1 MLTGIISYKYN
12 GQVYKYNALASD
24 TSDTFALYLTSA
36 NYEAIQLMAQSDGN
50 DDANALWERRADI
63 KLTKINVETVVTKN
77 QAGKKVKSP
86 VNADLWCKLGAII
99 RYVKSNC
106 ILKNS
111 VGYTGMRS
119 ASGVFQAN
127 ISKDYII
134 PHPVTHAWIAKVTLL
149 YGNISSIRVETDD
162 FSIDLINDSSVI
174 RIFSKITDAWSSG
187 FRFNRDYLGFDI
199 PVPVVVNASINGM
212 YNSLD
217 EVIQAH
223 PEKELEYL
231 RGRNYQIVTDDNLEF
246 VCDYIRGYNGLVF
259 FDTETTGLNINF
271 LSRTGDADQ
280 CVGIILSVKQ
290 GESFY
295 FPLQMKSIPNL
306 CGGDHV
312 YCMERF
318 LKPILE
324 GKELVAHNMSF
335 DWKVAYI
342 YGINANI
349 RHDTM
354 AILQLTIGN
363 EVKNYSTALKTN
375 VKLLLGRDALE
386 LSDLVADNSWGENDI
401 RFWDL
406 PAELVKYYACAD
418 TDNTQA
424 LFEYLMANN
433 YLGRYNASRVY
444 EIEIDF
450 SLAVAYQEFFG
461 HLVDIRN
468 LEVIRE
474 EIGRGQ
480 QAEMEAMEAIVG
492 YKFNPSSPSQLTRI
506 MYSELGIPEQR
517 SRKTKNLTTDKET
530 LAKLGELTNEDDEPL
545 YPFVA
550 HLLKYREY
558 EGVRK
563 IIDKFPEH
571 MTEDGYLFSKVM
583 QYGTTTG
590 RVSINTPNYQSYNDP
605 IRKNVIPREGY
616 WMFDTDYSSVEYR
629 ILGSMVGNK
638 AIIEAFKDPDFDYHT
653 YQAARMNRVPYA
665 NVTKKM
671 RKHAKGV
678 NFGLPYGMG
687 DKSLG
692 LRLFGEAN
700 DENTRKAFALKQ
712 AYFKGQEDIRDW
724 FEAVRDG
731 GVRNGY
737 TETYFGRRRYYR
749 REDFDEPAIRRQ
761 AGNHVIQG
769 CLSLDTLIQTKEF
782 GVVPIGDML
791 EQYATVWDG
800 SSWTHSSIHSAG
812 NKRKA
817 VVHFKG
823 GLEIECSPNHKFK
836 VRSNKGNERWIEA
849 QDLHTSSEYRNMHR
863 VVINQNYALSDFT
876 YRSDR
881 SKVGE
886 SYNAYNVFLEDFDT
900 SYGAGVFLGRLASDG
915 YQSYIHDNDRSHLR
929 LFIAEHE
936 YNIIPELEKHLS
948 GIKYKITY
956 NAVRANRNQALA
968 YIDIYSKSLA
978 VEIADLDIRHKI
990 DKRIFADTEMLRGYL
1005 CGYFDGDGGISGN
1018 TVTCIYGKNDD
1029 YSELVKDMQKALMFF
1044 GIRSYRRE
1052 YDDRYVLQVRT
1063 PDNDIYATEIGF
1075 LNSTKQSKCESLIS
1089 LEDEHVFGKC
1099 LIPEY
1104 VEITDDLIPM
1114 ADVCNTSGGYY
1125 IANGIVTHNTAA
1137 DIYKLAVG
1145 RVFRRICKEGWLG
1158 DVLLTAFVHD
1168 ELLGEVANHINPG
1181 VFIKALR
1188 EEFEVVVAD
1197 DWAPLYMGFGYGM
1210 NWYEAKSVE
1219 LPIKLQW
1226 EIVDKYGI
1234 TGFPNWNG
1242 NGREFC
1248 AGIPALLR
1256 DFEIRDIKK
1265 QITAEES
1272 QGKEIKPALNTQLL
1286 DVCKKDSELWT
1297 EYLDKYIKEGLTED
1311 KSAYLNRECNIQCFV
1326 AGYEPK
1332 GKHTTQSALDQFCIL
1347 HGVDRGM
1354 VNLLDIPEVDITQ
1367 ADEVTTSGTDFI
1379 DFEGDGVDKQ
1389 KAMDVRVDTLGMY
1402 VDTEE
1407 KRVILLYPTVAYLR
1421 FIESKVNRRED
1432 GYSVVFKDTYGLI
1445 NPNEKG
1451 KLYETPAY
1459 LASSEIQTIQ
1469 SLYLQFF
1476 NQGGIKV

>member
-50 DDANALWERRADI
+50 DDANALCERRADI

-86 VNADLWCKLGAII
+86 VNADLWCKLGAVI

-134 PHPVTHAWIAKVTLL
+134 PHPLTHAWIAKVTLL

-162 FSIDLINDSSVI
+162 FSIDLVNDSSVI

-199 PVPVVVNASINGM
+199 PVPVVVSASINGM

-231 RGRNYQIVTDDNLEF
+231 RDRNYQIVTDDNLEF
-246 VCDYIRGYNGLVF
+246 VCDYIQGYNGLVF

-280 CVGIILSVKQ
+280 CVGVILSVKQ

-342 YGINANI
+342 YGINVNI

-386 LSDLVADNSWGENDI
+386 LSDLVADNTWGENDI

-406 PAELVKYYACAD
+406 PAELVNYYACAD

-444 EIEIDF
+444 EIEVDF

-571 MTEDGYLFSKVM
+571 MTEYGYLFSKVM
-583 QYGTTTG
+583 QYGATTG
-590 RVSINTPNYQSYNDP
+590 RVTINTPNYQSYNDP
-605 IRKNVIPREGY
+605 IKKNVIPREGY

-687 DKSLG
+687 DRSLG

-761 AGNHVIQG
+761 AGNHSIQG
-769 CLSLDTLIQTKEF
+769 
-782 GVVPIGDML
+782 
-791 EQYATVWDG
+791 
-800 SSWTHSSIHSAG
+800 
-812 NKRKA
+812 
-817 VVHFKG
+817 
-823 GLEIECSPNHKFK
+823 
-836 VRSNKGNERWIEA
+836 
-849 QDLHTSSEYRNMHR
+849 
-863 VVINQNYALSDFT
+863 
-876 YRSDR
+876 
-881 SKVGE
+881 
-886 SYNAYNVFLEDFDT
+886 
-900 SYGAGVFLGRLASDG
+900 
-915 YQSYIHDNDRSHLR
+915 
-929 LFIAEHE
+929 
-936 YNIIPELEKHLS
+936 
-948 GIKYKITY
+948 
-956 NAVRANRNQALA
+956 
-968 YIDIYSKSLA
+968 
-978 VEIADLDIRHKI
+978 
-990 DKRIFADTEMLRGYL
+990 
-1005 CGYFDGDGGISGN
+1005 
-1018 TVTCIYGKNDD
+1018 
-1029 YSELVKDMQKALMFF
+1029 
-1044 GIRSYRRE
+1044 
-1052 YDDRYVLQVRT
+1052 
-1063 PDNDIYATEIGF
+1063 
-1075 LNSTKQSKCESLIS
+1075 
-1089 LEDEHVFGKC
+1089 
-1099 LIPEY
+1099 
-1104 VEITDDLIPM
+1104 
-1114 ADVCNTSGGYY
+1114 
-1125 IANGIVTHNTAA
+1125 TAA

-1181 VFIKALR
+1181 VFLKALR

-1248 AGIPALLR
+1248 DGIPALLR
-1256 DFEIRDIKK
+1256 DFEIRDITK

-1272 QGKEIKPALNTQLL
+1272 QGKEIKPALNTQLF

-1367 ADEVTTSGTDFI
+1367 ADEVATSGTDFI

-1476 NQGGIKV
+1476 NQGGITK

>member
-162 FSIDLINDSSVI
+162 FSIDLVDDKSLV

-199 PVPVVVNASINGM
+199 PVPVVVSASINGM

-223 PEKELEYL
+223 TEKELEYL

-386 LSDLVADNSWGENDI
+386 LSDLVADNTWGESDI

-406 PAELVKYYACAD
+406 PAGLIKYYACAD

-444 EIEIDF
+444 EIEVDF

-605 IRKNVIPREGY
+605 IKKNVIPREGY

-761 AGNHVIQG
+761 AGNHSIQG
-769 CLSLDTLIQTKEF
+769 
-782 GVVPIGDML
+782 
-791 EQYATVWDG
+791 
-800 SSWTHSSIHSAG
+800 
-812 NKRKA
+812 
-817 VVHFKG
+817 
-823 GLEIECSPNHKFK
+823 
-836 VRSNKGNERWIEA
+836 
-849 QDLHTSSEYRNMHR
+849 
-863 VVINQNYALSDFT
+863 
-876 YRSDR
+876 
-881 SKVGE
+881 
-886 SYNAYNVFLEDFDT
+886 
-900 SYGAGVFLGRLASDG
+900 
-915 YQSYIHDNDRSHLR
+915 
-929 LFIAEHE
+929 
-936 YNIIPELEKHLS
+936 
-948 GIKYKITY
+948 
-956 NAVRANRNQALA
+956 
-968 YIDIYSKSLA
+968 
-978 VEIADLDIRHKI
+978 
-990 DKRIFADTEMLRGYL
+990 
-1005 CGYFDGDGGISGN
+1005 
-1018 TVTCIYGKNDD
+1018 
-1029 YSELVKDMQKALMFF
+1029 
-1044 GIRSYRRE
+1044 
-1052 YDDRYVLQVRT
+1052 
-1063 PDNDIYATEIGF
+1063 
-1075 LNSTKQSKCESLIS
+1075 
-1089 LEDEHVFGKC
+1089 
-1099 LIPEY
+1099 
-1104 VEITDDLIPM
+1104 
-1114 ADVCNTSGGYY
+1114 
-1125 IANGIVTHNTAA
+1125 TAA

-1168 ELLGEVANHINPG
+1168 ELLGEVTNHINPG
-1181 VFIKALR
+1181 VFLKALR

-1248 AGIPALLR
+1248 DGVPAMLR
-1256 DFEIRDIKK
+1256 DFEIRDITK

-1272 QGKEIKPALNTQLL
+1272 QGKEIKPALNTQLF

-1367 ADEVTTSGTDFI
+1367 ADEVATSGTDFI

-1389 KAMDVRVDTLGMY
+1389 KAMDIRVDTLGMY

-1451 KLYETPAY
+1451 KLHETPAY
-1459 LASSEIQTIQ
+1459 LASSELQTIQ

-1476 NQGGIKV
+1476 NQGGIIK

>member
-162 FSIDLINDSSVI
+162 FSIDLVNDSSVI

-199 PVPVVVNASINGM
+199 PVPVVVSASINGM

-259 FDTETTGLNINF
+259 FDTETTGLNISF

-386 LSDLVADNSWGENDI
+386 LSDLVADNTWGENDI

-424 LFEYLMANN
+424 LFEYLTANN

-605 IRKNVIPREGY
+605 IKKNVIPREGY

-692 LRLFGEAN
+692 LSLFGEAN

-769 CLSLDTLIQTKEF
+769 CIQGDILIH
-782 GVVPIGDML
+782 DR
-791 EQYATVWDG
+791 YAGTVKIKDLAGYWAEVWDG
-800 SSWTHSSIHSAG
+800 TGWTESQVLYAG
-812 NKRKA
+812 KKRKCI
-817 VVHFKG
+817 VRFKG
-823 GLEIECSPNHKFK
+823 GMEFVCSPEHQFL
-836 VRSNKGNERWIEA
+836 VRSHRGNDRFVPCK
-849 QDLHTSSEYRNMHR
+849 DLKFGRNASR
-863 VVINQNYALSDFT
+863 VVLSQDFIQSDISF
-876 YRSDR
+876 RSDR
-881 SKVGE
+881 DKYITHANNS
-886 SYNAYNVFLEDFDT
+886 NNVVLQDIGSDFEI
-900 SYGAGVFLGRLASDG
+900 GVFLGRLASDG
-915 YQSYIHDNDRSHLR
+915 SVFVRNDGSDYVKQ
-929 LFIAEHE
+929 IVAEHE
-936 YNIIPELEKHLS
+936 LDVYDYLS
-948 GIKYKITY
+948 KISASL
-956 NAVRANRNQALA
+956 NPVCKVNEVRKDRNERIANVT
-968 YIDIYSKSLA
+968 IYSSSLTK
-978 VEIADLDIRHKI
+978 EILDLDIRHKI
-990 DKRIFADTEMLRGYL
+990 DDKIFACTETLRGFL
-1005 CGYFDGDGGISGN
+1005 RGMFDGDGGISGN
-1018 TVTCIYGKNDD
+1018 TITLVQGVQDD
-1029 YSELVKDMQKALMFF
+1029 FSGLMKDIQKALLFF
-1044 GIRSYRRE
+1044 GIRSNYRYYE
-1052 YDDRYVLQVRT
+1052 GDRYVLQIKT
-1063 PDNDIYATEIGF
+1063 MDNDRFLDVIGF
-1075 LNSTKQSKCESLIS
+1075 INKEKQEKGRTLVCNT
-1089 LEDEHVFGKC
+1089 DEHIFGKC
-1099 LIPEY
+1099 LMVES
-1104 VEITDDLIPM
+1104 VEITDEDIDM
-1114 ADVCNTSGGYY
+1114 YDVCNTSGGYY
-1125 IANGIVTHNTAA
+1125 VANGVVTHNTAA

-1181 VFIKALR
+1181 VFLKALR

-1248 AGIPALLR
+1248 DRIPALLR
-1256 DFEIRDIKK
+1256 DFEIRDITK

-1272 QGKEIKPALNTQLL
+1272 RGKEIKPALNTQLL
-1286 DVCKKDSELWT
+1286 DICKKDSELWT

-1347 HGVDRGM
+1347 HGVDRSM

-1367 ADEVTTSGTDFI
+1367 ADEVATSGTDFI
-1379 DFEGDGVDKQ
+1379 DFEGDGADKQ

-1445 NPNEKG
+1445 SPNEKG

>member
-162 FSIDLINDSSVI
+162 FSIDLVNDSSVI

-386 LSDLVADNSWGENDI
+386 LSDLVADNSWGESDI

-605 IRKNVIPREGY
+605 IKKNVIPREGY

-749 REDFDEPAIRRQ
+749 REDFDELAIRRQ
-761 AGNHVIQG
+761 AGNHSIQG
-769 CLSLDTLIQTKEF
+769 
-782 GVVPIGDML
+782 
-791 EQYATVWDG
+791 
-800 SSWTHSSIHSAG
+800 
-812 NKRKA
+812 
-817 VVHFKG
+817 
-823 GLEIECSPNHKFK
+823 
-836 VRSNKGNERWIEA
+836 
-849 QDLHTSSEYRNMHR
+849 
-863 VVINQNYALSDFT
+863 
-876 YRSDR
+876 
-881 SKVGE
+881 
-886 SYNAYNVFLEDFDT
+886 
-900 SYGAGVFLGRLASDG
+900 
-915 YQSYIHDNDRSHLR
+915 
-929 LFIAEHE
+929 
-936 YNIIPELEKHLS
+936 
-948 GIKYKITY
+948 
-956 NAVRANRNQALA
+956 
-968 YIDIYSKSLA
+968 
-978 VEIADLDIRHKI
+978 
-990 DKRIFADTEMLRGYL
+990 
-1005 CGYFDGDGGISGN
+1005 
-1018 TVTCIYGKNDD
+1018 
-1029 YSELVKDMQKALMFF
+1029 
-1044 GIRSYRRE
+1044 
-1052 YDDRYVLQVRT
+1052 
-1063 PDNDIYATEIGF
+1063 
-1075 LNSTKQSKCESLIS
+1075 
-1089 LEDEHVFGKC
+1089 
-1099 LIPEY
+1099 
-1104 VEITDDLIPM
+1104 
-1114 ADVCNTSGGYY
+1114 
-1125 IANGIVTHNTAA
+1125 TAA

-1181 VFIKALR
+1181 VFLKALR

-1248 AGIPALLR
+1248 DGVPAMLR
-1256 DFEIRDIKK
+1256 DFEIRDITK

-1347 HGVDRGM
+1347 HGVDRGL

-1367 ADEVTTSGTDFI
+1367 ADEVSSSSTDFI
-1379 DFEGDGVDKQ
+1379 DFESDGVDKQ

-1445 NPNEKG
+1445 SPNEKG

-1476 NQGGIKV
+1476 NQGGIRV

>member
-162 FSIDLINDSSVI
+162 FSIDLVNDSSVI

-199 PVPVVVNASINGM
+199 PVPVVVSASINGM

-231 RGRNYQIVTDDNLEF
+231 RGRDYRIVTDDNLEF
-246 VCDYIRGYNGLVF
+246 VCDYLKGYNGLVF

-280 CVGIILSVKQ
+280 CVGVILSVKQ

-386 LSDLVADNSWGENDI
+386 LSDLVADNSWGESDI

-406 PAELVKYYACAD
+406 SAELVKYYACAD

-605 IRKNVIPREGY
+605 IKKNVIPREGY

-629 ILGSMVGNK
+629 ILGSVVGNK

-761 AGNHVIQG
+761 AGNHSIQG
-769 CLSLDTLIQTKEF
+769 
-782 GVVPIGDML
+782 
-791 EQYATVWDG
+791 
-800 SSWTHSSIHSAG
+800 
-812 NKRKA
+812 
-817 VVHFKG
+817 
-823 GLEIECSPNHKFK
+823 
-836 VRSNKGNERWIEA
+836 
-849 QDLHTSSEYRNMHR
+849 
-863 VVINQNYALSDFT
+863 
-876 YRSDR
+876 
-881 SKVGE
+881 
-886 SYNAYNVFLEDFDT
+886 
-900 SYGAGVFLGRLASDG
+900 
-915 YQSYIHDNDRSHLR
+915 
-929 LFIAEHE
+929 
-936 YNIIPELEKHLS
+936 
-948 GIKYKITY
+948 
-956 NAVRANRNQALA
+956 
-968 YIDIYSKSLA
+968 
-978 VEIADLDIRHKI
+978 
-990 DKRIFADTEMLRGYL
+990 
-1005 CGYFDGDGGISGN
+1005 
-1018 TVTCIYGKNDD
+1018 
-1029 YSELVKDMQKALMFF
+1029 
-1044 GIRSYRRE
+1044 
-1052 YDDRYVLQVRT
+1052 
-1063 PDNDIYATEIGF
+1063 
-1075 LNSTKQSKCESLIS
+1075 
-1089 LEDEHVFGKC
+1089 
-1099 LIPEY
+1099 
-1104 VEITDDLIPM
+1104 
-1114 ADVCNTSGGYY
+1114 
-1125 IANGIVTHNTAA
+1125 TAA

-1181 VFIKALR
+1181 VFLKALR

-1248 AGIPALLR
+1248 DGVPAMLR
-1256 DFEIRDIKK
+1256 DFEIRDITK

-1286 DVCKKDSELWT
+1286 DVCKKDSELWI

-1445 NPNEKG
+1445 SPNEKG

-1476 NQGGIKV
+1476 NQGGIIK

>member
-162 FSIDLINDSSVI
+162 FSIDLVNDSSVI

-199 PVPVVVNASINGM
+199 PVPVVVSASINGM

-231 RGRNYQIVTDDNLEF
+231 RGRDYRIVTDDNLEF
-246 VCDYIRGYNGLVF
+246 VCDYLKGYNGLVF

-386 LSDLVADNSWGENDI
+386 LSDLVADNSWGESDI

-605 IRKNVIPREGY
+605 IKKNVIPREGY

-761 AGNHVIQG
+761 AGNHSIQG
-769 CLSLDTLIQTKEF
+769 
-782 GVVPIGDML
+782 
-791 EQYATVWDG
+791 
-800 SSWTHSSIHSAG
+800 
-812 NKRKA
+812 
-817 VVHFKG
+817 
-823 GLEIECSPNHKFK
+823 
-836 VRSNKGNERWIEA
+836 
-849 QDLHTSSEYRNMHR
+849 
-863 VVINQNYALSDFT
+863 
-876 YRSDR
+876 
-881 SKVGE
+881 
-886 SYNAYNVFLEDFDT
+886 
-900 SYGAGVFLGRLASDG
+900 
-915 YQSYIHDNDRSHLR
+915 
-929 LFIAEHE
+929 
-936 YNIIPELEKHLS
+936 
-948 GIKYKITY
+948 
-956 NAVRANRNQALA
+956 
-968 YIDIYSKSLA
+968 
-978 VEIADLDIRHKI
+978 
-990 DKRIFADTEMLRGYL
+990 
-1005 CGYFDGDGGISGN
+1005 
-1018 TVTCIYGKNDD
+1018 
-1029 YSELVKDMQKALMFF
+1029 
-1044 GIRSYRRE
+1044 
-1052 YDDRYVLQVRT
+1052 
-1063 PDNDIYATEIGF
+1063 
-1075 LNSTKQSKCESLIS
+1075 
-1089 LEDEHVFGKC
+1089 
-1099 LIPEY
+1099 
-1104 VEITDDLIPM
+1104 
-1114 ADVCNTSGGYY
+1114 
-1125 IANGIVTHNTAA
+1125 TAA

-1181 VFIKALR
+1181 VFLKALR

-1248 AGIPALLR
+1248 DRIPALLR
-1256 DFEIRDIKK
+1256 DFEIRDITK

-1347 HGVDRGM
+1347 HGVDRSM

-1367 ADEVTTSGTDFI
+1367 ADEVATSGTDFI

-1445 NPNEKG
+1445 SPNEKG

-1476 NQGGIKV
+1476 NQGGIIK

>member
-86 VNADLWCKLGAII
+86 VNADLWCKLGAVI

-162 FSIDLINDSSVI
+162 FSIDLVNDSSVI

-199 PVPVVVNASINGM
+199 PVPVVVSASINGM

-335 DWKVAYI
+335 DWRVAYI
-342 YGINANI
+342 YGINTNI

-363 EVKNYSTALKTN
+363 EVKNYSVALKPN

-386 LSDLVADNSWGENDI
+386 LSDLVADNSWGESDI

-444 EIEIDF
+444 EIEVDF

-605 IRKNVIPREGY
+605 IKKNVIPREGY

-700 DENTRKAFALKQ
+700 DENTRRAFALKQ

-769 CLSLDTLIQTKEF
+769 
-782 GVVPIGDML
+782 
-791 EQYATVWDG
+791 
-800 SSWTHSSIHSAG
+800 
-812 NKRKA
+812 
-817 VVHFKG
+817 
-823 GLEIECSPNHKFK
+823 
-836 VRSNKGNERWIEA
+836 
-849 QDLHTSSEYRNMHR
+849 
-863 VVINQNYALSDFT
+863 
-876 YRSDR
+876 
-881 SKVGE
+881 
-886 SYNAYNVFLEDFDT
+886 
-900 SYGAGVFLGRLASDG
+900 
-915 YQSYIHDNDRSHLR
+915 
-929 LFIAEHE
+929 
-936 YNIIPELEKHLS
+936 
-948 GIKYKITY
+948 
-956 NAVRANRNQALA
+956 
-968 YIDIYSKSLA
+968 
-978 VEIADLDIRHKI
+978 
-990 DKRIFADTEMLRGYL
+990 
-1005 CGYFDGDGGISGN
+1005 
-1018 TVTCIYGKNDD
+1018 
-1029 YSELVKDMQKALMFF
+1029 
-1044 GIRSYRRE
+1044 
-1052 YDDRYVLQVRT
+1052 
-1063 PDNDIYATEIGF
+1063 
-1075 LNSTKQSKCESLIS
+1075 
-1089 LEDEHVFGKC
+1089 
-1099 LIPEY
+1099 
-1104 VEITDDLIPM
+1104 
-1114 ADVCNTSGGYY
+1114 
-1125 IANGIVTHNTAA
+1125 TAA

-1181 VFIKALR
+1181 VFLKALR

-1248 AGIPALLR
+1248 DGVPAMLR
-1256 DFEIRDIKK
+1256 DFEIRDITK

-1286 DVCKKDSELWT
+1286 EVCKKDSELWT

-1311 KSAYLNRECNIQCFV
+1311 KSAYLNRGCNIQCFV

-1367 ADEVTTSGTDFI
+1367 ADEVATSGTDFI

-1476 NQGGIKV
+1476 NQGGIRV

>member
-162 FSIDLINDSSVI
+162 FSIDLVNDKSLV

-199 PVPVVVNASINGM
+199 PVPVVVSASINGM

-223 PEKELEYL
+223 TEKELEYL

-271 LSRTGDADQ
+271 LSRTGDAAQ

-386 LSDLVADNSWGENDI
+386 LSDLVADNTWGESDI

-444 EIEIDF
+444 EIEVDF

-605 IRKNVIPREGY
+605 IKKNVIPREGY

-761 AGNHVIQG
+761 AGNHSIQG
-769 CLSLDTLIQTKEF
+769 
-782 GVVPIGDML
+782 
-791 EQYATVWDG
+791 
-800 SSWTHSSIHSAG
+800 
-812 NKRKA
+812 
-817 VVHFKG
+817 
-823 GLEIECSPNHKFK
+823 
-836 VRSNKGNERWIEA
+836 
-849 QDLHTSSEYRNMHR
+849 
-863 VVINQNYALSDFT
+863 
-876 YRSDR
+876 
-881 SKVGE
+881 
-886 SYNAYNVFLEDFDT
+886 
-900 SYGAGVFLGRLASDG
+900 
-915 YQSYIHDNDRSHLR
+915 
-929 LFIAEHE
+929 
-936 YNIIPELEKHLS
+936 
-948 GIKYKITY
+948 
-956 NAVRANRNQALA
+956 
-968 YIDIYSKSLA
+968 
-978 VEIADLDIRHKI
+978 
-990 DKRIFADTEMLRGYL
+990 
-1005 CGYFDGDGGISGN
+1005 
-1018 TVTCIYGKNDD
+1018 
-1029 YSELVKDMQKALMFF
+1029 
-1044 GIRSYRRE
+1044 
-1052 YDDRYVLQVRT
+1052 
-1063 PDNDIYATEIGF
+1063 
-1075 LNSTKQSKCESLIS
+1075 
-1089 LEDEHVFGKC
+1089 
-1099 LIPEY
+1099 
-1104 VEITDDLIPM
+1104 
-1114 ADVCNTSGGYY
+1114 
-1125 IANGIVTHNTAA
+1125 TAA

-1181 VFIKALR
+1181 VFLKALR

-1248 AGIPALLR
+1248 DGVPAMLR
-1256 DFEIRDIKK
+1256 DFEIRDITK

-1367 ADEVTTSGTDFI
+1367 ADEVATSGTDFI

-1389 KAMDVRVDTLGMY
+1389 KAMDIRVDTLGMY

-1451 KLYETPAY
+1451 KLHKTPAY
-1459 LASSEIQTIQ
+1459 LASSELQTIQ

-1476 NQGGIKV
+1476 NQGGIIK